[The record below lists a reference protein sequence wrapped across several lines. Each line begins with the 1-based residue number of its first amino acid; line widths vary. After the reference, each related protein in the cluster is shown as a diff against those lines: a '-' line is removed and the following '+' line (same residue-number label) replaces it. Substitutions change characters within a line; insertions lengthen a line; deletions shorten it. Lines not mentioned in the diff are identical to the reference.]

1 MFFFG
6 FLKKKRTVKWVK
18 FSQEKKKDD
27 GGKERGKKKLHRH
40 AENTNMNTRP
50 KLYTPTIKS
59 QIEFVSDRVHE

>member
-27 GGKERGKKKLHRH
+27 DGGKEREKKNYIDMQKIR
-40 AENTNMNTRP
+40 
-50 KLYTPTIKS
+50 I
-59 QIEFVSDRVHE
+59 